1 MDLGTIIGIA
11 VGLILV
17 LVSIILKASILA
29 FFDVSSILIV
39 VGGTFAA
46 TFVAFPMTS
55 VLAALKA
62 SISIFFQHR
71 IDHVGT
77 VREILKAADEVR
89 RNGPLAL
96 EKVKASSPFLKT
108 SFDLVADGM
117 HVDAIRDVLTIELE
131 ATLSRSEEVV
141 KILEKMA
148 DLAPAWGM
156 IGTLIGLVI
165 MLLNLSD
172 PSAIGPAMAV
182 ALLTTFYGALWANL
196 LLGPS
201 AAKLEDRS
209 EREAQDH
216 RLILEG
222 ALGMARNENPRAIQQ
237 RLMGFMPSENRAELQ
252 SKALAKKKGK

>member
-1 MDLGTIIGIA
+1 MDLGTIIGIV
-11 VGLILV
+11 VGLVLV
-17 LVSIILKASILA
+17 LVSIILKASLLA

-39 VGGTFAA
+39 VGGTFSA
-46 TFVAFPMTS
+46 TLVAFPMHS
-55 VLAALKA
+55 VMDSLKA

-96 EKVKASSPFLKT
+96 EKFKASNQFMKT
-108 SFDLVADGM
+108 AFDLVADGM
-117 HVDAIRDVLTIELE
+117 HVDSIRDVLTIELE
-131 ATLSRSEEVV
+131 ATLSRHEEVV
-141 KILEKMA
+141 KVLEKMA

-182 ALLTTFYGALWANL
+182 ALLTTLYGALWANL
-196 LLGPS
+196 LLSPS

-237 RLMGFMPSENRAELQ
+237 RLVGFMPSEDRAELQ
-252 SKALAKKKGK
+252 SKARAKKKGK

>member
-1 MDLGTIIGIA
+1 MDIGTIIGIV
-11 VGLILV
+11 VGLVLV
-17 LVSIILKASILA
+17 LVSIILKASLLA

-39 VGGTFAA
+39 VGGTISA
-46 TFVAFPMTS
+46 TLVAFPMKS
-55 VLAALKA
+55 VMGAVKA
-62 SISIFFQHR
+62 SMTIFFQHR

-77 VREILKAADEVR
+77 VRELLKAADEVR

-96 EKVKASSPFLKT
+96 EKLKASNPFMKT
-108 SFDLVADGM
+108 AFDLVADGM
-117 HVDAIRDVLTIELE
+117 HADSIREVLSIELE
-131 ATLSRSEEVV
+131 ATVARHEEVV

-182 ALLTTFYGALWANL
+182 ALLTTLYGALWANL
-196 LLGPS
+196 ILSPS
-201 AAKLEDRS
+201 AAKLEERS

-237 RLMGFMPSENRAELQ
+237 RLVGFMPSEDRAELQ
-252 SKALAKKKGK
+252 SKAMAKKKGK

>member
-1 MDLGTIIGIA
+1 VDIGTIIGIV

-29 FFDVSSILIV
+29 FFDLASILIV

-46 TFVAFPMTS
+46 TFVAFPMKS
-55 VLAALKA
+55 VLNALKA
-62 SISIFFQHR
+62 AISIFFLHK
-71 IDHVGT
+71 IDPVGT

-96 EKVKASSPFLKT
+96 EKVKASNQFMKT

-117 HVDAIRDVLTIELE
+117 NVDAIRDVLTIELE
-131 ATLSRSEEVV
+131 ATISRNEEVV
-141 KILEKMA
+141 KILEKMS

-165 MLLNLSD
+165 MLLNLDD

-196 LLGPS
+196 LLTPS

-209 EREAQDH
+209 EREAQEQ

-237 RLMGFMPSENRAELQ
+237 RLVGFMPSEDRAALQ
-252 SKALAKKKGK
+252 SKAMAKKKGK